1 VAFWD
6 EQFAGRRIH
15 LVYGAMRDKAVD
27 EVAGLLFPRAASVIL
42 TQSRQP
48 RALSA
53 EALAA
58 MTQHLAGSVEIVPEP
73 GAALER
79 ALQAAAPEDVIFVTG
94 SLYLVGDLR
103 RYWDAR
109 PPDETHA
116 DIAHQ
121 ARRR

>member
-1 VAFWD
+1 
-6 EQFAGRRIH
+6 
-15 LVYGAMRDKAVD
+15 MRDKAVD

-79 ALQAAAPEDVIFVTG
+79 ALQSAAPEDVIFVTG

-109 PPDETHA
+109 PADETRA
-116 DIAHQ
+116 PVVDQ
-121 ARRR
+121 ARRG

>member
-1 VAFWD
+1 
-6 EQFAGRRIH
+6 
-15 LVYGAMRDKAVD
+15 MRDKAVD
-27 EVAGLLFPRAASVIL
+27 EVAGLLFPRAATVIL
-42 TQSRQP
+42 TESRQP

-58 MTQHLAGSVEIVPEP
+58 MTQHLADSVEVISEP

-79 ALQAAAPEDVIFVTG
+79 ALELAAPGDVIFVTG

-109 PPDETHA
+109 PAHEMRGGRV
-116 DIAHQ
+116 HQ
-121 ARRR
+121 AQRG